1 MKSIITLTF
10 VLLSMI
16 GYTQTNLSI
25 APKQSIQINYPTIED
40 LAVEIRNLSN
50 QSLDITTVQTV
61 SGEQLSGFGLAP
73 KGNATVAVPSLSLL
87 QISNETSTKAEIAI
101 NPISLPAPQ
110 ENPEDIYIN
119 FTLRNETAQSI
130 PLLIPGVMNPNL
142 SPYSNSGVR
151 LKIGQQIN
159 FREGLKTYTLL
170 IVNDSIEE
178 GAILEIGALM
188 TEKKTEFGLK

>member
-16 GYTQTNLSI
+16 GYTQTDLTI
-25 APKQSIQINYPTIED
+25 APNQSIQLNYPTIED
-40 LAVEIRNLSN
+40 LAIEIKNLSN
-50 QSLDITTVQTV
+50 QPLDIATIQTV

-73 KGNATVAVPSLSLL
+73 KGNATVAVPSLCLL
-87 QISNETSTKAEIAI
+87 QISNETSTEAEIAI
-101 NPISLPAPQ
+101 NPISLPAPK

-151 LKIGQQIN
+151 LKIGQPIN
-159 FREGLKTYTLL
+159 FRQGLKIYTLF

-178 GAILEIGALM
+178 GASLEIGALM
-188 TEKKTEFGLK
+188 KEKKLELGLK